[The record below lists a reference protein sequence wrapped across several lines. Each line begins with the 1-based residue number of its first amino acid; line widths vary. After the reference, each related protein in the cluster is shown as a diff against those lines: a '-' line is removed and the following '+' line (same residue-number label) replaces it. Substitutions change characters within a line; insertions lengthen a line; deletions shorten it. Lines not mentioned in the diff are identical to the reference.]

1 MTVYKTRKIG
11 DIRGGQSK
19 YFYGEVMGGGGARIR
34 GTPVKVKGVKKKAKD
49 KDKTP
54 DKVETSQ
61 DLLDKAYIK
70 KFGPPPKAP
79 PKVKAKAPP
88 KVKSKKD
95 EFYLKKR
102 KENPAAGPTHMK
114 PSATKKVKKEV
125 KKEVKKKVK
134 KEDRPPTPA
143 YEDMSLTKKL
153 SYGAGAVVVAGAG
166 MVATKK
172 AQDANKVKPKSDFI
186 TTMRTAIDSS
196 KREVEQR
203 NRERTFRAK
212 VQLLT
217 PLKEVRVPDT
227 RAKKTGNRPTTGESG
242 DGPGPTPKS
251 AMRKSQIRDFKKY
264 NKSNLLGRSI
274 DDALRG
280 FFSFMGTLPKS
291 TDEDKWKN
299 KR

>member
-49 KDKTP
+49 K
-54 DKVETSQ
+54 VETSQ

-88 KVKSKKD
+88 KVESKK
-95 EFYLKKR
+95 EKYYRETREK
-102 KENPAAGPTHMK
+102 NPASGPTHMK
-114 PSATKKVKKEV
+114 PSAAKK
-125 KKEVKKKVK
+125 VKKKVK
-134 KEDRPPTPA
+134 EEDSPA
-143 YEDMSLTKKL
+143 
-153 SYGAGAVVVAGAG
+153 
-166 MVATKK
+166 AT
-172 AQDANKVKPKSDFI
+172 AVKPKSTEKPSKGKQNLLI
-186 TTMRTAIDSS
+186 GTAVTTSALILANQVAQEVKQQKKSDSS
-196 KREVEQR
+196 GSKSSDFGSSTREAI
-203 NRERTFRAK
+203 NRARGGKHDRPKAGTLGRQSGFPLDK
-212 VQLLT
+212 VVT
-217 PLKEVRVPDT
+217 DT

-242 DGPGPTPKS
+242 DGPRPKELKAPES
-251 AMRKSQIRDFKKY
+251 DRKKDSRLDFETY
-264 NKSNLLGRSI
+264 NKAGSKLGMKL
-274 DDALRG
+274 DDMLRG
-280 FFSFMGTLPKS
+280 AFSFMGTLPKS